1 MFIFFLITFSI
12 NILAI
17 FLFFLG
23 VFGIIFNYNK
33 NIIITLISIELS
45 LLAIN
50 LNFIFSSLLLN
61 DIVGLIFALFIL
73 TGAAAEAA
81 IGLAILV
88 LFFRVRGNI
97 FSNHAVYLRG

>member
-1 MFIFFLITFSI
+1 MFNFLIFISNISI
-12 NILAI
+12 IAI

-23 VFGIIFNYNK
+23 IFGIIFNYDK

-50 LNFIFSSLLLN
+50 LNFIFTSIFLN
-61 DIVGLIFALFIL
+61 DIIGLIFALFIL
-73 TGAAAEAA
+73 TVAAAEAA

-88 LFFRVRGNI
+88 LFFRVRTNI
-97 FSNHAVYLRG
+97 FSSHSTYLRG

>member
-1 MFIFFLITFSI
+1 MDFLLILLNI
-12 NILAI
+12 NILAF
-17 FLFFLG
+17 FLFLVG

-50 LNFIFSSLLLN
+50 LNFIFSSIILN
-61 DIVGLIFALFIL
+61 DIFGLIFSLLIL
-73 TGAAAEAA
+73 TVAAAEAA

-88 LFFRVRGNI
+88 LFFRVRSNI
-97 FSNHAVYLRG
+97 FSNHVIYLRG